1 MRGVIWYQGEDNV
14 PRYGN
19 YAHLFAT
26 MVRGWR
32 NDWQQGDFPFYYCQI
47 APYDYSLLGW
57 SHNSALLREQQL
69 RAEKMIPNSRM
80 AVLLDAGMAYGIH
93 PRQKRVAGE
102 RLALLALANT
112 YGRQGLPDF
121 ATYGGVAF
129 EGDTAVV
136 SFERSKEWVYFDKGT
151 TSNLFEV
158 AGDDHV
164 FHPAKAWTARN
175 KVYVRSDSVKVPR
188 AVRYAFHNW
197 VEGDLFHDGLPVSSF
212 RTDDWNQ

>member
-1 MRGVIWYQGEDNV
+1 
-14 PRYGN
+14 
-19 YAHLFAT
+19 
-26 MVRGWR
+26 
-32 NDWQQGDFPFYYCQI
+32 
-47 APYDYSLLGW
+47 
-57 SHNSALLREQQL
+57 
-69 RAEKMIPNSRM
+69 MIPNSRM

-136 SFERSKEWVYFDKGT
+136 SFERSKECVYFDKGT

-164 FHPAKAWTARN
+164 FFPPRMDGRN
-175 KVYVRSDSVKVPR
+175 KYMSGATGRCR
-188 AVRYAFHNW
+188 ARALCLHNW
-197 VEGDLFHDGLPVSSF
+197 WRATSF
-212 RTDDWNQ
+212 TTTACEFV